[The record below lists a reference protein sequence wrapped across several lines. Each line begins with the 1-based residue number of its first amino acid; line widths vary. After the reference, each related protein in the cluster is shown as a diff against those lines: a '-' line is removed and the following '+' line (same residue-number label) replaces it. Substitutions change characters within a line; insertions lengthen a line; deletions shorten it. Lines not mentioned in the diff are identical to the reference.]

1 LSITSSTSVLIPSI
15 DRDTFT
21 SLTIDNTSVIISTAS
36 ENSLTV
42 SSTIESTGLD
52 HIFITDLEIATTI
65 FSNVDTTFIKIVNN
79 STSLQKV
86 PNASKITS
94 TALKVPTN
102 KSGTLKKSS
111 KKSYL
116 SATTPLSRNPA
127 PPKKSSFRNILLLFV
142 LIFCG
147 IGLILFFIFR
157 YRKNR
162 ENDDI
167 SLLNRNDSD
176 ESYNSVTIESEINPS
191 QDEQSHID
199 RTRKG
204 GRMFSQLDPD
214 AL

>member
-1 LSITSSTSVLIPSI
+1 
-15 DRDTFT
+15 
-21 SLTIDNTSVIISTAS
+21 
-36 ENSLTV
+36 
-42 SSTIESTGLD
+42 
-52 HIFITDLEIATTI
+52 
-65 FSNVDTTFIKIVNN
+65 VNN

-86 PNASKITS
+86 PNASKMTS
-94 TALKVPTN
+94 TASKVPTN